1 MEAGVHA
8 GMADEAGSD
17 AVSASDDSY
26 AKTSYDRPLKN
37 DWDTIQSKMFSR
49 RTADSA
55 LFTKMIDT
63 KNRYHAEL
71 VMPIRDAAEEPE
83 MPQLAPQLVHDGIEN
98 TAMRAGMALP
108 QIAVPALEPGKETGV
123 RSQEYAAIR
132 RRALYAGWDFSLWQL
147 LQFRAYRQLA
157 GYGTFAA
164 VVVPDF
170 AHQRARI
177 ELRDALTAYPELRN
191 PGDMRPPIDAGFVY
205 GRSQAF
211 LDNNYPEAA
220 ALIGPHPDSD
230 GMWDLVEWIDEDS
243 IVIGVLGPRSMNGWD
258 SHDVTAGSSN
268 SIELKRWRNRA
279 ECVPVAA
286 PRRVTLD
293 RIAGQMEAMTGAADW
308 LDRLMALNVLA
319 AEKNIFPDMYVL
331 SDERDE
337 AEIIGG
343 EWQDGRTGQVNL
355 LRGARAVGQLVS
367 TTGPMT
373 QSVINQ
379 LERAGRAS
387 GGASALAGGE
397 NPGSLRT
404 GRAIDTLGSFSVDPR
419 VKELQDIMSACLAR
433 SINPAI
439 MEVEKGYWPDKKYV
453 VFSGWSGDP
462 GHVEYQPS
470 KHFETTENTVN
481 YAFPGT
487 DISQVSVSVL
497 QLVGGELMS
506 KRTGRVKHPMVDDAD
521 AEGRQILRERMD
533 AGVLASLEQQIVSG
547 QLPVIDAAAIR
558 KNLDK
563 GLSLEDAIID
573 ADEKARQRQA
583 SMAPPPNEEAGEMVP
598 PGAQPGLAMPGQG
611 AEMLQQRPEGAPS
624 IGAPPAGQQNLRDLL
639 RAVKTR

>member
-1 MEAGVHA
+1 
-8 GMADEAGSD
+8 MA
-17 AVSASDDSY
+17 VTDSY
-26 AKTSYDRPLKN
+26 TSPVRRRPIKN

-71 VMPIRDAAEEPE
+71 ILPIRDANEEPE
-83 MPQLAPQLVHDGIEN
+83 MPQLAPQLVHDGIES

-108 QIAVPALEPGKETGV
+108 QIATPALDPGKETGV
-123 RSQEYAAIR
+123 RSKEYAAIR

-170 AHQRARI
+170 THQRARI
-177 ELRDALTAYPELRN
+177 ELRDALTSYPELRN
-191 PGDMRPPIDAGFVY
+191 PGDMRPPIDSGFVY
-205 GRSQAF
+205 GRSQGF

-220 ALIGPHPDSD
+220 SLLGPHPDGD
-230 GMWDLVEWIDEDS
+230 GMWDMVEWIDEDS

-258 SHDVTAGSSN
+258 TENVNSTAGSSHN
-268 SIELKRWRNRA
+268 SIELKRWTNRA
-279 ECVPVAA
+279 DCVPVAA

-343 EWQDGRTGQVNL
+343 EWQDGRTGKVNL

-379 LERAGRAS
+379 LERSGRAS
-387 GGASALAGGE
+387 GGVSAIAGGE

-404 GRAIDTLGSFSVDPR
+404 GRAIDTMGSFSIDPR
-419 VKELQDIMSACLAR
+419 VKELQDIMSAALAR

-439 MEVEKGYWPDKKYV
+439 FEVEKGYWPDKKFV

-462 GHVEYQPS
+462 AHVEYTPS
-470 KHFETTENTVN
+470 KHFESNENTVN

-521 AEGRQILRERMD
+521 AEGKQILIERMD
-533 AGVLASLEQQIVSG
+533 AGVLASMEQQIVSG
-547 QLPVIDAAAIR
+547 QLPVIDAAQIR
-558 KNLDK
+558 KNL
-563 GLSLEDAIID
+563 GAGMSMEDAIID
-573 ADEKARQRQA
+573 ADDKARARQA
-583 SMAPPPNEEAGEMVP
+583 SQAPPPDASQGQVAP
-598 PGAQPGLAMPGQG
+598 PGAQPGLAAPGQG
-611 AEMLQQRPEGAPS
+611 AEMQLQEQPQGAPS
-624 IGAPPAGQQNLRDLL
+624 IGAPPPAQQNLRDLL
-639 RAVKTR
+639 RAVRTR